1 MSTSLSKPVKCLSGK
16 LHSNKC
22 ADCKSKLGGTSF
34 KDDQLMF
41 RWFECRKNY
50 QKDFDKDLIN
60 RFENTYTVYFV
71 IFRNEDFNRFIFL
84 LRKDFYPD
92 EYMDSWERFN
102 ETSLSKN
109 KTLTAKY
116 I

>member
-1 MSTSLSKPVKCLSGK
+1 M
-16 LHSNKC
+16 
-22 ADCKSKLGGTSF
+22 SF

-41 RWFECRKNY
+41 RWFECKKNY

-71 IFRNEDFNRFIFL
+71 IFCNEDFNKFIFL
-84 LRKDFYPD
+84 LRTGFYPY

-102 ETSLSKN
+102 ETSLSNN